1 MEFIFNFLAFFL
13 ALIVVIYLL
22 LCIIP
27 VQMAAKRGR
36 NIMLWFVLAIFTSP
50 FLAILM
56 IACIGETDEKRKERI
71 IQEEEWRNMYCRKSN
86 QVDKNVKQ
94 NNENIKDSKYH
105 LKHIFPILKIKQW
118 LSMIC
123 IENNMMLYQR
133 GIRFILSL
141 QYI

>member
-13 ALIVVIYLL
+13 ALIVIFYLL

-36 NIMLWFVLAIFTSP
+36 NIIIWFVLAIFTSP

-86 QVDKNVKQ
+86 QDKYENSNRVESRHECKTEQREYKEQQMPSKTNVPSS
-94 NNENIKDSKYH
+94 ENKRMTIND
-105 LKHIFPILKIKQW
+105 
-118 LSMIC
+118 
-123 IENNMMLYQR
+123 LYR
-133 GIRFILSL
+133 K
-141 QYI
+141 

>member
-86 QVDKNVKQ
+86 QDEYKNFNRVESQQECKTEQ
-94 NNENIKDSKYH
+94 REYKGQQIPSKTHISNSENKTMTIND
-105 LKHIFPILKIKQW
+105 
-118 LSMIC
+118 
-123 IENNMMLYQR
+123 LYR
-133 GIRFILSL
+133 K
-141 QYI
+141 